1 MLLAT
6 STASSGADFEGAN
19 QQDADAYMAQ
29 LFAAQQKAAA
39 SLSGLEMKTDG
50 TGAHSGVQSA
60 SPSSSSGSTDAAN
73 LSVSANGVVE
83 SKTNL
88 IINYLPHSMSQ
99 DEVRSLFTSMG
110 AIESCKLVRD
120 KVTGQSLGYAFVN
133 YCRAEDAARAQQSLN
148 GLRLQNKQIK
158 VSLARPSHET
168 IKGANLYVS
177 GLPKTMT
184 QPEMEKLFTP
194 FGNIITSRILSD
206 NMTGLSKG
214 VGFVRF
220 DRKNEAENAIEKL
233 NGTTPPGFVEPL
245 QVKFANNP
253 ASTSHKAMLQMA
265 QAASALM
272 PLTVLQAAN
281 ALTPAA
287 RRNPA
292 AAGAATG
299 VAGGPIHHQPQVGR
313 FRYSPITP
321 ATLAAAAPV
330 VPSALA
336 AGGLVGG
343 MPADLLTTSA
353 LLQMQINA
361 GAQTAAA
368 QQQLA
373 ALQQAAAASATSAVL
388 PAAAGAA
395 APSGSPPAEGYC
407 IFVYNLAPETEESS
421 MWRLFGP
428 FGAVL
433 SVKVIKDFTTNK
445 CKGYGFVSMAS
456 YNDAAHAITALNGT
470 QLGNRTLQVSFKS
483 QHMPMR

>member
-6 STASSGADFEGAN
+6 SNASNSEFDPSN

-39 SLSGLEMKTDG
+39 SLNALDMKNDSNAGISAVT
-50 TGAHSGVQSA
+50 SA
-60 SPSSSSGSTDAAN
+60 SPSSSSGSADAN
-73 LSVSANGVVE
+73 LSIAANGVVE

-88 IINYLPHSMSQ
+88 IINYLPHNMSQ

-110 AIESCKLVRD
+110 PIESCKLVRD

-133 YCRAEDAARAQQSLN
+133 YVRSEDAARAQQSLN

-177 GLPKTMT
+177 GLPKSLT
-184 QPEMEKLFTP
+184 QPELEKLFTP

-206 NMTGLSKG
+206 NITGLSKG

-220 DRKNEAENAIEKL
+220 DRKNEAEIAIEKL
-233 NGTTPPGFVEPL
+233 NGSTPIGFTEPL

-253 ASTSHKAMLQMA
+253 ASSSQKAMLQMA
-265 QAASALM
+265 QTLM
-272 PLTVLQAAN
+272 PITVLQAAN
-281 ALTPAA
+281 ALNSAA
-287 RRNPA
+287 VPRRT
-292 AAGAATG
+292 ATA
-299 VAGGPIHHQPQVGR
+299 VAGGPIHHQTQVGR

-321 ATLAAAAPV
+321 ATLATSAPV
-330 VPSALA
+330 VTPTALT

-343 MPADLLTTSA
+343 MPTDLLTTSA
-353 LLQMQINA
+353 LLQMQMNA
-361 GAQTAAA
+361 GAQTA

-373 ALQQAAAASATSAVL
+373 ALQQVAAVSGTPTASTVLSGATN
-388 PAAAGAA
+388 
-395 APSGSPPAEGYC
+395 APTAGSPPVDGYC
-407 IFVYNLAPETEESS
+407 IFVYNLAPETEEP
-421 MWRLFGP
+421 MLWRLFGP
-428 FGAVL
+428 YGAVL
-433 SVKVIKDFTTNK
+433 SVKIIKDFTTNK
-445 CKGYGFVSMAS
+445 CKGYGFVSMTN
-456 YNDAAHAITALNGT
+456 YEDAVNAIVTLNGT